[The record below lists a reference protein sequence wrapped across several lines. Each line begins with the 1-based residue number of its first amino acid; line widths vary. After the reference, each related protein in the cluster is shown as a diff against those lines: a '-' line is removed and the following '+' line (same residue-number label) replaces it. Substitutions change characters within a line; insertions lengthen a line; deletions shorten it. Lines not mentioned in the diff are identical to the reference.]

1 MPVVFGIDSPDF
13 NFGKFLACCQA
24 LHFTAIESMTAQGFL
39 ACQCQCGNMV
49 QLRAL
54 VQSPTN
60 MQIAENLTPV
70 TNQKVIGALLLERG
84 LITAQDLEKALA
96 FQRQFKGRIGSVLL
110 RMGALSEDALLPV
123 LAEQLGVTLL
133 RADQLPSNPADVA
146 SAIQSSG
153 FSPDWFAD
161 QQVVVWKGADGV
173 VHCASRN
180 PIDSGLQETLA
191 IAMSGQPQAWHFVKT
206 QDLERMLTLIQ
217 LSPDAKY
224 EDEVAHLRELAEE
237 APIIELVGNILAQA
251 IDEGASDI
259 HIEPEENSFEVRY
272 RIDGVMQ
279 ERLNQPRER
288 FDAVASRIKLLSGM
302 DIAERRLPQDGRI
315 TMRAS
320 GAEMDIRVSA
330 LPGVHGESIV
340 MRLLPK
346 ERANLNLEWLGMESD
361 HLAQFSRWSKE
372 PHGIVLVTGPTGSG
386 KSTSLYA
393 ALDGANDRSK
403 KIITVEDPVE
413 YKLPGITQIQT
424 HSEIG
429 YNFAR
434 ALRAILRQD
443 PDVIMIGEIRDLE
456 TAEIAVQ
463 SALTGH
469 LVLSTLHTNDA
480 LSAFTRLLDMGLEP
494 FLVASSVRAVQ
505 AQRLVRRL
513 CEHCAIPAA
522 PPAAIA
528 EITQLLKRRYPG
540 LLTQAENWRVPHGCP
555 HCRGSGY
562 RGRVGIYELVEV
574 TPAIQNAVMERVT
587 ASEMVEIARKDGY
600 RSLREDGLIKAC
612 RGLTSVDEVLRVTG
626 TDERME
632 YE

>member
-1 MPVVFGIDSPDF
+1 MNGQIV
-13 NFGKFLACCQA
+13 
-24 LHFTAIESMTAQGFL
+24 
-39 ACQCQCGNMV
+39 
-49 QLRAL
+49 
-54 VQSPTN
+54 
-60 MQIAENLTPV
+60 MQIAENFVPPAS
-70 TNQKVIGALLLERG
+70 QKVIGELLLERS
-84 LITAQDLEKALA
+84 LITPQDLDKSLA
-96 FQRQFKGRIGSVLL
+96 FQRQFKGRIGSVLV

-123 LAEQLGVTLL
+123 LSEQLGLTLL
-133 RADQLPSNPADVA
+133 STEELPSHAAPIV
-146 SAIQSSG
+146 SAIQLSG
-153 FSPDWFAD
+153 YSPDWFAD
-161 QQVVVWKGADGV
+161 QQVVVWEGADGV
-173 VHCASRN
+173 IHCASRN
-180 PIDSGLQETLA
+180 PIDSFLQETLA
-191 IAMSGQPQAWHFVKT
+191 IALPDHARSWHFVKT
-206 QDLERMLTLIQ
+206 QDLERLLKLIQ
-217 LSPDAKY
+217 LRPEAEY
-224 EDEVAHLRELAEE
+224 ADEVAHLRELAEE

-259 HIEPEENSFEVRY
+259 HIEPEENTFEIRY

-279 ERLNQPRER
+279 ARLNQPRER

-361 HLAQFSRWSKE
+361 HLAQFSRWSQE

-393 ALDGANDRSK
+393 ALDSANDRSK

-429 YNFAR
+429 YDFAR

-480 LSAFTRLLDMGLEP
+480 LSAFTRLLDMGVEP

-513 CEHCAIPAA
+513 CSNCATSAE
-522 PPAAIA
+522 PPVAIA
-528 EITQLLKRRYPG
+528 EIAQQLRGRYPKQ
-540 LLTQAENWRVPHGCP
+540 LTSAAAWRIPQGCP
-555 HCRGSGY
+555 QCRGSGY
-562 RGRVGIYELVEV
+562 RGRMGIYELVEV
-574 TPAIQNAVMERVT
+574 TAAIQDAVMRR
-587 ASEMVEIARKDGY
+587 APAGEMVDIARRDGY
-600 RSLREDGLIKAC
+600 RSLREDGLIKAWH
-612 RGLTSVDEVLRVTG
+612 GLTSVDEVLRVTG
-626 TDERME
+626 AGESIE
-632 YE
+632 